1 MSMTKQQNEI
11 AALEKAFWD
20 SIVDG
25 KPEVATGILT
35 EPAVMV
41 SGHGAT
47 KFDHAAYTKMAND
60 EKYKLVDYT
69 MSDMDVMFPRDDVAV
84 ASYHVVQKMELQG
97 KPMHMDVYDT
107 STWVKIDGHWRCAIH
122 TESSAAKK

>member
-11 AALEKAFWD
+11 VELEKAFWD

-25 KPEVATGILT
+25 KPEVATEILT
-35 EPAVMV
+35 EPAMMV

-47 KFDHAAYTKMAND
+47 KFDHATYRKMASD

-69 MSDMDVMFPRDDVAV
+69 MSDMDVIFPRDDVAI
-84 ASYHVVQKMELQG
+84 ASYHVVQNMVMEG
-97 KPMHMDVYDT
+97 KPMQMDVYDT
-107 STWVKIDGHWRCAIH
+107 STWVKVEGRWRCATH
-122 TESSAAKK
+122 TESPVARK